1 MTHSFKAVL
10 WDMDGTLANSEPL
23 HLRTLLAALAHH
35 GITAGEEL
43 HPLIFGKTGREVY
56 ALCRDRFDIE
66 TDYAAWAKY
75 RAHRYLDE
83 APDVEPRSGALDVY
97 HAVRAAGIPQAIVS
111 NSSRMLLEANILALG
126 LQEPQ
131 LVSVSANDVRR
142 GKPDPEAYER
152 AAYLLGI
159 SSNEAVVVEDSP
171 TGASAAIAAG
181 MRVFGWPQDD
191 AGAALF
197 PSATRIVRSER
208 ELAASLGL
216 DSVSFA

>member
-1 MTHSFKAVL
+1 MTHSIKAVL
-10 WDMDGTLANSEPL
+10 WDMDGTLANSEAL
-23 HLRTLLAALAHH
+23 HLKTLLAALEHH
-35 GITAGEEL
+35 GIRAGAEL

-56 ALCRDRFDIE
+56 AICRERFSIE
-66 TDYAAWAKY
+66 TDYAAWSKY

-83 APDVEPRSGALDVY
+83 APSVQPRPGALEAY
-97 HAVRAAGIPQAIVS
+97 RAVRTNGIPHAIVS
-111 NSSRMLLEANILALG
+111 NASRMLLEANLRALG

-152 AAYLLGI
+152 AAYLLGVTPDD
-159 SSNEAVVVEDSP
+159 AVVVEDSP

-181 MRVFGWPQDD
+181 MRVFGWPIDN

-197 PSATRIVRSER
+197 PPAVRIVRSER
-208 ELAASLGL
+208 ELAAALGL
-216 DSVSFA
+216 DLVPSI